1 MSEEKELIKK
11 RGSFKGRLTVFSN
24 YLDGL
29 LDTSL
34 EGDDVS
40 ELQLRLRRME
50 SMYEPYD
57 EVQMRLE
64 CIVDDVQS
72 QMSERSEFESL
83 YYKTLSRAKNMLSNY
98 NKEIQSQHSDRASI
112 HKPVKLPTIQLPKF
126 NGNYNNWLEFRDT
139 FTSLIH
145 HNDEI
150 DDINKFHYLRA
161 SLEGSAAVVIQS
173 IEFSMTN
180 YSVAWNLL
188 CDRFDNTNLLI
199 QNHISALFNIEV
211 ISKESS
217 VALKGLIDQLNKNL
231 RALESLGEPVKH
243 WDTLLIYIITRKLDQ
258 KTFREWEE
266 FKGRLGKDK
275 PVLFEAFMRFIRNR
289 ADLVETLELSRN
301 NSSHTPTKS
310 SSKFKSLVTTQSP
323 NDSSNYMSP
332 KVCPNCKGNHN
343 LNSCSHFLALTNEA
357 RLKLLPSYKICYN
370 CFRTGHFANQCKK
383 PGCKLCKRKHN
394 ILIHISHDK
403 FISKPLNEGAQNNV
417 ASNESSSPCSQ
428 SSSDTNN
435 IVTPQILRSARIST
449 AFTLLSCSLFH
460 R

>member
-34 EGDDVS
+34 EGDEVS
-40 ELQLRLRRME
+40 ELRLRLRRME

-83 YYKTLSRAKNMLSNY
+83 YYKTLSRAKTMLNNY
-98 NKEIQSQHSDRASI
+98 NKETQSQHSDRASI

-139 FTSLIH
+139 YMSLVH

-180 YSVAWNLL
+180 YTIAWNLL
-188 CDRFDNTNLLI
+188 CDRFNNTNLLI
-199 QNHISALFNIEV
+199 QNHISALFNIE
-211 ISKESS
+211 IICKESS

-231 RALESLGEPVKH
+231 RALELLGEPVKH
-243 WDTLLIYIITRKLDQ
+243 WDTFLIYIVARKLDQ

-266 FKGRLGKDK
+266 FKSRLEKDK
-275 PVLFEAFMRFIRNR
+275 PILFEAFMRFVSSH
-289 ADLVETLELSRN
+289 ADLVETLEQSRN
-301 NSSHTPTKS
+301 NLLIHRSN
-310 SSKFKSLVTTQSP
+310 LVL
-323 NDSSNYMSP
+323 
-332 KVCPNCKGNHN
+332 N
-343 LNSCSHFLALTNEA
+343 LNQWLQHKAIIILVIILLLRCALIA
-357 RLKLLPSYKICYN
+357 REI
-370 CFRTGHFANQCKK
+370 
-383 PGCKLCKRKHN
+383 
-394 ILIHISHDK
+394 II
-403 FISKPLNEGAQNNV
+403 
-417 ASNESSSPCSQ
+417 
-428 SSSDTNN
+428 
-435 IVTPQILRSARIST
+435 
-449 AFTLLSCSLFH
+449 
-460 R
+460 

>member
-310 SSKFKSLVTTQSP
+310 SPKFKSLVTTQSP

-332 KVCPNCKGNHN
+332 KPDYQNYSISHLTRFQRIEQLRQHFWTRWSKEFVAELQQRVKWRSCKD
-343 LNSCSHFLALTNEA
+343 S
-357 RLKLLPSYKICYN
+357 LKLDSLVVVKDENLPPLKWKLGRVVAVHPGSDGIVRVADIKTATGVIRRAFNRICPLPVS
-370 CFRTGHFANQCKK
+370 TG
-383 PGCKLCKRKHN
+383 
-394 ILIHISHDK
+394 S
-403 FISKPLNEGAQNNV
+403 V
-417 ASNESSSPCSQ
+417 
-428 SSSDTNN
+428 
-435 IVTPQILRSARIST
+435 
-449 AFTLLSCSLFH
+449 
-460 R
+460 